1 MEHENELKEA
11 LDFLSPSALNY
22 EEWTTVGMALKQA
35 GFPVSAWEQW
45 SARDAGRYHKGECT
59 RKWESFHGSA
69 QPVTENSIFQLAYQ
83 QGWTGPAGH
92 ALDWGGRDFCRS
104 QLLCGRKARRST
116 LGRRPRSGSPH

>member
-45 SARDAGRYHKGECT
+45 LSLIH
-59 RKWESFHGSA
+59 
-69 QPVTENSIFQLAYQ
+69 I
-83 QGWTGPAGH
+83 
-92 ALDWGGRDFCRS
+92 
-104 QLLCGRKARRST
+104 
-116 LGRRPRSGSPH
+116 